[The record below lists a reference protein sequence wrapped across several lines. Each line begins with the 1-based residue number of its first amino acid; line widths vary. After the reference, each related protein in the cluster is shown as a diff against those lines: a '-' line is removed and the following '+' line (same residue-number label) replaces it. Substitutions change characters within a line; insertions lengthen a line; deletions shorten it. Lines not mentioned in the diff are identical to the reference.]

1 MDRQDYTAAVL
12 SALRR
17 VTSRERAAIRAEL
30 DGHIE
35 DHMEGLLELG
45 YDPDLAEE
53 RALAAM
59 GDPRE
64 VGRELSRQYPF
75 RWLVVLWGA
84 RLLSAW
90 AVLLMLLLV
99 PGVIIDVQETPLLA
113 LQERLHPDL
122 SHHFAPSGRIAA
134 EEQLDIEIPLGN
146 DIVRVVRI
154 CVYDEIPWGERR
166 AYINV
171 DSYDQRPLGLVSGK
185 DLLLESQGGGEAVV
199 RVSGSNRWWYTGDGA
214 VDIAPGDTYVTLR
227 CEAYGE
233 SHVIRIPLPE
243 GGAP

>member
-45 YDPDLAEE
+45 YDEALAEE
-53 RALAAM
+53 RTLAAM
-59 GDPRE
+59 GDPKE
-64 VGRELSRQYPF
+64 VGRELNKQYPF

-146 DIVRVVRI
+146 DIVRVVRL
-154 CVYDEIPWGERR
+154 CVYNEIPWGERR

-171 DSYDQRPLGLVSGK
+171 DSYDRRPLGLVSDK
-185 DLLLESQGGGEAVV
+185 DLILESQSGSQSTV
-199 RVSGSNRWWYTGDGA
+199 RVSGTNRWWHTGDGE
-214 VDIAPGDTYVTLR
+214 VPIGEGDTYVILR

-233 SHVIRIPLPE
+233 SHAVRIPLPE
-243 GGAP
+243 GGVP

>member
-45 YDPDLAEE
+45 YDPALAEE

-59 GDPRE
+59 GDPKE
-64 VGRELSRQYPF
+64 VGRELNRQYPF
-75 RWLVVLWGA
+75 RWLAVRWGA

-90 AVLLMLLLV
+90 AALAVF
-99 PGVIIDVQETPLLA
+99 LLA
-113 LQERLHPDL
+113 MNTVGAQTSPLTALRERIQPNL
-122 SHHFAPSGRIAA
+122 SHHFDPSGTIAA
-134 EEQLDIEIPLGN
+134 EERLDIEVTLGN
-146 DIVRVVRI
+146 DIVRVVRL
-154 CVYDEIPWGERR
+154 CVYNEIPWGERR

-171 DSYDQRPLGLVSGK
+171 DSYDRRPLGLVSDK
-185 DLLLESQGGGEAVV
+185 DLILESQSGSQSTV
-199 RVSGSNRWWYTGDGA
+199 RVSGTNRWWHTGDGE
-214 VDIAPGDTYVTLR
+214 VPIGEGDTYVILR

-233 SHVIRIPLPE
+233 SHAVRIPLPE
-243 GGAP
+243 GGVP